1 MVKRGRIVEVPRR
14 PPPFDPIDYLAKM
27 LGHPHES
34 VRFAAVAG
42 LARHEAEPRARLFL
56 KVAEGDVSL
65 AVRLAA
71 KRALDGNGP

>member
-1 MVKRGRIVEVPRR
+1 VVKPKRR
-14 PPPFDPIDYLAKM
+14 LVAVSELFDPIQFLARL

-34 VRFAAVAG
+34 VRLAAVAG
-42 LARHEAEPRARLFL
+42 LARHESEPSGRLFL

-71 KRALDGNGP
+71 KRALEGNG